1 MFMLMSFLVVL
12 RMGMLMHTM
21 VPGLMLVIMDS
32 CSSSFV
38 VVGVRM
44 LMTVGMFM
52 KMRMGMAVRS
62 VVVGMLMLVLVFM
75 RVSMIM

>member
-12 RMGMLMHTM
+12 RMGMLMHAM

-32 CSSSFV
+32 CSSFV
-38 VVGVRM
+38 VVGMGM

-52 KMRMGMAVRS
+52 QMEMCMAVLS
-62 VVVGMLMLVLVFM
+62 AVVAMLMLVLVFM